1 MLPGI
6 LEHFGIAELYP
17 PQEEAIVP
25 VERGESVLL
34 AVPTAAGKTLVAYL
48 ALLRTVAAGRR
59 GMYLVPL
66 RALAWEKV
74 EELRALTAAVLP
86 QARVGVS
93 VGDYDR
99 TRGLG
104 DCDIIV
110 ATSERADSL
119 LRHSPEW
126 LPQVG
131 CLVADE
137 VHLLNDSGRGPT
149 LEVTLTRFREL
160 GVGH

>member
-66 RALAWEKV
+66 RARAGVKV
-74 EELRALTAAVLP
+74 EALRRLRVGGFQALRAVLGLIAVGSVQPAASQV
-86 QARVGVS
+86 QDS
-93 VGDYDR
+93 IR
-99 TRGLG
+99 TR
-104 DCDIIV
+104 
-110 ATSERADSL
+110 
-119 LRHSPEW
+119 
-126 LPQVG
+126 
-131 CLVADE
+131 
-137 VHLLNDSGRGPT
+137 
-149 LEVTLTRFREL
+149 
-160 GVGH
+160 